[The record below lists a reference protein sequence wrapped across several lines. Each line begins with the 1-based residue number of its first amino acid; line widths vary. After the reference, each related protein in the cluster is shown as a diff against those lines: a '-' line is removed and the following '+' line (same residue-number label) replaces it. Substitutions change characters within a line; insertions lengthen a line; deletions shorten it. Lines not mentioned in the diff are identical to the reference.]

1 MIEKENKIIYEI
13 NGEEIGVVEYEKI
26 DENTID
32 IYHTYVDPDY
42 QGRHI
47 AGNLMEYLFKK
58 IQKEKKK
65 ATASCSY
72 AKHWMEKHPEYSDN
86 FM

>member
-13 NGEEIGVVEYEKI
+13 DGKEIGVVEYEEINK
-26 DENTID
+26 TTVD
-32 IYHTYVDPDY
+32 IYHTYVDPEY

-47 AGNLMEYLFKK
+47 ASDLMEKLFKK
-58 IQKEKKK
+58 LKKENKK

-72 AKHWMEKHPEYSDN
+72 AKHWMEKHPEYSDQ

>member
-13 NGEEIGVVEYEKI
+13 NGEEIGVVEYEIINEK
-26 DENTID
+26 TID
-32 IYHTYVDPDY
+32 IYHTYVNPDY
-42 QGRHI
+42 QGQHI
-47 AGNLMEYLFKK
+47 AANLMEELFKK
-58 IQKEKKK
+58 LKKENKK

-72 AKHWMEKHPEYSDN
+72 AKHWMEKHPEYSEQ

>member
-1 MIEKENKIIYEI
+1 MIEKENKIIYEKE
-13 NGEEIGVVEYEKI
+13 GEEIGIVEYENI
-26 DENTID
+26 DETTIN

-47 AGNLMEYLFKK
+47 AADLMEKLF
-58 IQKEKKK
+58 QKLKEENKK

-72 AKHWMEKHPEYSDN
+72 AKHWMEKHPEYSDQ

>member
-1 MIEKENKIIYEI
+1 MIEKENQIIYEKE
-13 NGEEIGVVEYEKI
+13 GEEIGVVEYENI
-26 DENTID
+26 DESTID

-47 AGNLMEYLFKK
+47 ASDLMEHLFQKLKK
-58 IQKEKKK
+58 ENKK

-72 AKHWMEKHPEYSDN
+72 AKHWMDKHPEYHDQ